1 MRHITFT
8 EARTNFANI
17 LNQVSDDADTVV
29 ITRRGSRDV
38 VMLDADEYSSMVETL
53 YLFSNPANA
62 VHIEA
67 SLAQLDSGDT
77 VEIDV

>member
-8 EARTNFANI
+8 EARTNFANV

-62 VHIEA
+62 SHIEA
-67 SLAQLDSGDT
+67 SLTQLDSGDT

>member
-62 VHIEA
+62 AHIEA

>member
-8 EARTNFANI
+8 EARTNFANV
-17 LNQVSDDADTVV
+17 LNQVSEDANTVV

-38 VMLDADEYSSMVETL
+38 VMIDADEYSSMVETL

-62 VHIEA
+62 AHLEG
-67 SLAQLDSGDT
+67 SLNQLARGET

>member
-1 MRHITFT
+1 MRHVTFT

-17 LNQVSDDADTVV
+17 LNQVSDDADIVV

-62 VHIEA
+62 AHIEA

-77 VEIDV
+77 VEIDE

>member
-8 EARTNFANI
+8 EARTNFANV

-38 VMLDADEYSSMVETL
+38 VMIDADEYRSMVETL
-53 YLFSNPANA
+53 YLVSNPANA
-62 VHIEA
+62 AHLEE
-67 SLAQLDSGDT
+67 SLNQLDRGET

>member
-1 MRHITFT
+1 MRHVTFT
-8 EARTNFANI
+8 KARTNFANI
-17 LNQVSDDADTVV
+17 LNQVSDDADIVV

-62 VHIEA
+62 AHIEA

-77 VEIDV
+77 VEIDE

>member
-8 EARTNFANI
+8 EARTNFANL

-62 VHIEA
+62 AHIEA

-77 VEIDV
+77 IEIDV

>member
-1 MRHITFT
+1 LNATYHFYRS
-8 EARTNFANI
+8 NFANA

-29 ITRRGSRDV
+29 ITRLGSRDV

>member
-8 EARTNFANI
+8 EARTNFANV

-62 VHIEA
+62 AHIEA

>member
-1 MRHITFT
+1 MRHIRFT
-8 EARTNFANI
+8 EARTNFADV

-62 VHIEA
+62 AHIEA

>member
-8 EARTNFANI
+8 EARTNFANV

-38 VMLDADEYSSMVETL
+38 VMIDADEYSCMVETL

-62 VHIEA
+62 AHIEA

>member
-8 EARTNFANI
+8 EARTNFADV

-62 VHIEA
+62 AHIEA